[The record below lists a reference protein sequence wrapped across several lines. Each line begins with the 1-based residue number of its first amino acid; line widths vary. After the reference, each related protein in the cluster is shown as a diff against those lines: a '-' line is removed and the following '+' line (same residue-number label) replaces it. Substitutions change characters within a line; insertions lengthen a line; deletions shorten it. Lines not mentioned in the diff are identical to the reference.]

1 MPGTIQNPREVYGR
15 TLVELGEANPDIVV
29 LEADLGKSTM
39 TCYFEQ
45 RFPKRFF
52 EMGIGEAN
60 MTSFAGGLSLVGKIP
75 FTNSFAVF
83 AAGRAYDQIRMGIC
97 ISGLNVKIAGSSAG
111 LSDFGDGASHQT
123 FDDVAIMRVLPHM
136 TVLVPADANEV
147 RKMTRWLAS
156 SRGSAYL
163 RISRNDMVDV
173 TSPDTP
179 FEPGKP
185 MLLREG
191 KDIAIYAMGSMVA
204 QALQAAEALEAEHI
218 SARVINVS
226 TLKPA
231 DEAVL
236 AALGAGMKGIV
247 TVEEHSIIGGL
258 GSLVACAFRGA
269 GPPIASIGIRDE
281 YGQSGKSYDELLEH
295 YGLTPRHIV
304 EAARKLV
311 ANPNGADWPS
321 RPGSGDPQNTQKP
334 EQKRTK

>member
-60 MTSFAGGLSLVGKIP
+60 MTSFAGGLSLAGKIP

-97 ISGLNVKIAGSSAG
+97 ISSLNVKIVGSSAG

-123 FDDVAIMRVLPHM
+123 FDDLAIMRVLPHM

-147 RKMTRWLAS
+147 RSMTRWLAA
-156 SRGSAYL
+156 SRGPAYL
-163 RISRNDMVDV
+163 RVSRNDMVDV

-179 FEPGKP
+179 FELGKP

-191 KDIAIYAMGSMVA
+191 KDVAIFAMGSMVA
-204 QALQAAEALEAEHI
+204 QALQAAEALHAEHI

-226 TLKPA
+226 TLKPV
-231 DEAVL
+231 DEAAL
-236 AALGAGMKGIV
+236 LALGTGVKGIV

-258 GSLVACAFRGA
+258 GSLIAYTFRGA
-269 GPPIASIGIRDE
+269 GTPMSSLGIGDQF
-281 YGQSGKSYDELLEH
+281 GQSGKSYDELLEH
-295 YGLTPRHIV
+295 YGLTSRHIAA
-304 EAARKLV
+304 AARELAAKTHS
-311 ANPNGADWPS
+311 P
-321 RPGSGDPQNTQKP
+321 
-334 EQKRTK
+334 